1 MQRETKM
8 QRGMRRRTLARV
20 MAMFA
25 VMALVLA
32 ACGGEEDPEED
43 ASPEGAAAED
53 PPEDGDDG
61 EEVEGEAPDDAGEDV
76 RAECD
81 VTQGVTEDSI
91 HITMLNDLSGPTAAL
106 GAPDIS
112 EAFRAHFDAVNAD
125 GGIDGRTVEV
135 EILDHS
141 YSPVDA
147 AQRYEEVR
155 TETAM
160 VASVFGSPP
169 LQAIAQDLVDDCLV
183 SFQSGSSGQ
192 LAQDFETIFAPTTT
206 YGHEI
211 LNIIGWVIEEQ
222 GETDATFAL
231 AYQSDALGEAI
242 RQAAEFG
249 AEHYGF
255 EYATEASHGPQDSD
269 LTAQLQTL
277 LEAEPDYIVY
287 GGLPSQLAFLSAGAL
302 AAGSDVQFISATPG
316 FVPAVLGSPA
326 ADAVQT
332 NVFISSPFSE
342 WEGDQ
347 PGRVQMREEIETHAP
362 DVAPGQGPVIGYSTA
377 LIVAE
382 VLRIASAA
390 DDLSLHGIL
399 QASQQVSGFE
409 ANGLL
414 PELSYGQYPDAPR
427 VPSHASRIWQP
438 EAGPAQGMVPL
449 TDYFESEA
457 SQLFTEPVL

>member
-1 MQRETKM
+1 MQR
-8 QRGMRRRTLARV
+8 RMRPRTITRV
-20 MAMFA
+20 TAVFA
-25 VMALVLA
+25 AMALVLA
-32 ACGGEEDPEED
+32 ACGGDDPEEEP
-43 ASPEGAAAED
+43 APESAE
-53 PPEDGDDG
+53 ED
-61 EEVEGEAPDDAGEDV
+61 EAPDDDAEEDDAAEEAPEDEADGSDEPAEDI

-81 VTQGVTEDSI
+81 VTQGVTDDTIS
-91 HITMLNDLSGPTAAL
+91 ITMLNDLSGPTAAL
-106 GAPDIS
+106 GAPDIG
-112 EAFRAHFDAVNAD
+112 EAFRAHFDAINAD
-125 GGIDGRTVEV
+125 GGIDGRMVEV
-135 EILDHS
+135 EVLDHA

-160 VASVFGSPP
+160 IASVFGSPP

-192 LAQDFETIFAPTTT
+192 LAQDYDTIFAPTTT

-211 LNIIGWVIEEQ
+211 LNIIGWVIEER

-231 AYQSDALGEAI
+231 AYQSDALGEAV
-242 RQAAEFG
+242 RQAAAFG

-255 EYATEASHGPQDSD
+255 EYVAEASHGPQDSD

-277 LEAEPDYIVY
+277 LAEDPDYIVY
-287 GGLPSQLAFLSAGAL
+287 GGLPNQLAFLSAGAM
-302 AAGSDVQFISATPG
+302 AAESDVQFISATPG

-326 ADAVQT
+326 ADAVQA
-332 NVFISSPFSE
+332 NVFISGPYSE
-342 WEGDQ
+342 WEGDE

-362 DVAPGQGPVIGYSTA
+362 DVAPGQGPIIGYSSA
-377 LIVAE
+377 LVVAE
-382 VLRIASAA
+382 ALRIASAN

-399 QASQQVSGFE
+399 EASQQVSGFD

-414 PELSYGQYPDAPR
+414 PELTYGQYPDAPR

-438 EAGPAQGMVPL
+438 EAGPAAGMVPL

>member
-1 MQRETKM
+1 MTA
-8 QRGMRRRTLARV
+8 G
-20 MAMFA
+20 FA
-25 VMALVLA
+25 VAALLLA
-32 ACGGEEDPEED
+32 ACGGDEDGEEVAE
-43 ASPEGAAAED
+43 PEGAA
-53 PPEDGDDG
+53 
-61 EEVEGEAPDDAGEDV
+61 VEAPDDAEEGEAPAEAGEEDAAEEPGEDI

-81 VTQGVTEDSI
+81 VVQGVTDDTI

-106 GAPDIS
+106 GAPEIS
-112 EAFRAHFDAVNAD
+112 AAFKAHFDAINAD
-125 GGIDGRTVEV
+125 GGIDGRMIEV
-135 EILDHS
+135 EILDHG

-155 TETAM
+155 TDTAM

-169 LQAIAQDLVDDCLV
+169 LEAIAQDLVDDCLV

-192 LAQDFETIFAPTTT
+192 LAQAYETIFAPTTT

-211 LNIIGWVIEEQ
+211 LNILGWVIEEQ
-222 GETDATFAL
+222 GQTDASFAL

-242 RQAAEFG
+242 RRAAEFG

-255 EYATEASHGPQDSD
+255 EYVAEASHGPQDSD

-277 LEAEPDYIVY
+277 LAAEPDYVVY

-316 FVPAVLGSPA
+316 FVPAVLATPA
-326 ADAVQT
+326 ADAVQQ
-332 NVFISSPFSE
+332 NVFISGPYSE
-342 WEGDQ
+342 WEGDE
-347 PGRVQMREEIETHAP
+347 PGRVQMREEIEAHAP
-362 DVAPGQGPVIGYSTA
+362 DVNPGQGPVIGYSSA
-377 LIVAE
+377 QVVAE
-382 VLRIASAA
+382 VLRIASAN
-390 DDLSLHGIL
+390 DDLSLHGIW
-399 QASQQVSGFE
+399 QASQQVSGFD

-414 PELSYGQYPDAPR
+414 PELTYGQYPEAPR